1 MDEFI
6 PGFED
11 PDDELS
17 GYYDDD
23 GNKLDPDLISK
34 PGLCLLCANDEN
46 PYELVLC
53 NLNRLDQ
60 AGEEGE
66 FRCEAYKPKNDQT
79 HKDPNA

>member
-11 PDDELS
+11 PDDENS

-23 GNKLDPDLISK
+23 GNKLNPDLIPK
-34 PGLCLLCANDEN
+34 PALCLLCANDEN
-46 PYELVLC
+46 PHELMMC

-60 AGEEGE
+60 DEEDGE
-66 FRCEAYKPKNDQT
+66 FKCGAYKPKKQND
-79 HKDPNA
+79 KEIPS